1 MTAPSDE
8 SLSISRTK
16 ARNPLPICSSKKLRG
31 GLLNRTT
38 STRPCCSVKSRLPLI
53 VRPVS
58 CEPMD
63 DELDRLAAAHP
74 EHVDGAD
81 LEPAAAERPVKLV
94 VRCLA
99 GHQLWSPRR
108 NSRILHHGGVGSGAF
123 QS

>member
-31 GLLNRTT
+31 RLLNRTT

-53 VRPVS
+53 VRSAS

-63 DELDRLAAAHP
+63 DQLDRLVAAHP
-74 EHVDGAD
+74 EHDDGAD
-81 LEPAAAERPVKLV
+81 VEPGAAERPVRPD
-94 VRCLA
+94 VR
-99 GHQLWSPRR
+99 
-108 NSRILHHGGVGSGAF
+108 SRDPST
-123 QS
+123 